1 MWAVV
6 SHEPG
11 EPVELVDV
19 PRPGPGPGQ
28 VLIRVEA
35 AAVNPVDL
43 ATAAGFL
50 VDAGMMPSR
59 RQTGLG
65 WDVAGVVA
73 DIGDG
78 VTRFR
83 PGERVIGL
91 RDLIDVPLGTFAEYV
106 ALGVDSVAAA
116 SDRLTSAEAA
126 TLPLNALTADQ
137 ALDLLALEPG
147 RTLLVTGAAGALG
160 GYSVELAARR
170 GLRVVA
176 IAAPPDEA
184 VVREFGAQWFV
195 PRSPEPAAA
204 VRALVPGGVDAVIDA
219 AVLGNRARDAV
230 RNGGAFI
237 SVAAGAAPIPLRG
250 TRVLNV
256 WIRADGQRL
265 AELGAL
271 ADVGLLGVRV
281 ADSYPLDKAAVA
293 FDRLSR
299 GGLRGRLVLVP

>member
-6 SHEPG
+6 SQEPG
-11 EPVELVDV
+11 APVELVEV
-19 PRPGPGPGQ
+19 PRPAPGPGQ
-28 VLIRVEA
+28 VLIRVAA

-43 ATAAGFL
+43 ATAAGSL
-50 VDAGMMPSR
+50 VDAGLMPSR
-59 RQTGLG
+59 KQTGLG

-73 DIGDG
+73 GAGDG
-78 VTRFR
+78 VSRFR

-106 ALGVDSVAAA
+106 ALDADAVAVAP
-116 SDRLTSAEAA
+116 DRLTSAEAA

-137 ALDLLALEPG
+137 ALDLLGLAPG

-184 VVREFGAQWFV
+184 VVRGLGAQWFV

-230 RNGGAFI
+230 RSGGGFI
-237 SVAAGAAPIPLRG
+237 SVAAGAAPLPLRG
-250 TRVLNV
+250 TRVRNV
-256 WIRADGQRL
+256 WIRADGRRL

-271 ADVGLLGVRV
+271 AGAGLLGVRV

-293 FDRLSR
+293 LDRLSR
-299 GGLRGRLVLVP
+299 GGLRGRLVLIP

>member
-1 MWAVV
+1 MWALV

-11 EPVELVDV
+11 KPVELVDV
-19 PRPGPGPGQ
+19 PRPGPGPGR
-28 VLIRVEA
+28 VLIRVAA

-59 RQTGLG
+59 PQTGLG

-83 PGERVIGL
+83 PGEQVIGL

-106 ALGVDSVAAA
+106 VLDAGAVAAA
-116 SDRLTSAEAA
+116 PDRLTPAEAA

-137 ALDLLALEPG
+137 ALDLLGLAPG

-160 GYSVELAARR
+160 GYAVELGARR

-176 IAAPPDEA
+176 LAAPRDEA
-184 VVREFGAQWFV
+184 AVRGFGAHWFV
-195 PRSPEPAAA
+195 PRSQEPAAA
-204 VRALVPGGVDAVIDA
+204 VRAVVPGGVDAVIDA
-219 AVLGNRARDAV
+219 AVPATGPGTRSGMAV
-230 RNGGAFI
+230 HSSAWRPGRRPFRCAAPGCSTCGSALTASGWLSWVHSPMPACSACGSRTRI
-237 SVAAGAAPIPLRG
+237 RSTRRLWRSTGSAGAG
-250 TRVLNV
+250 C
-256 WIRADGQRL
+256 
-265 AELGAL
+265 
-271 ADVGLLGVRV
+271 
-281 ADSYPLDKAAVA
+281 AAA
-293 FDRLSR
+293 WS
-299 GGLRGRLVLVP
+299 

>member
-6 SHEPG
+6 SQQPG

-28 VLIRVEA
+28 VLIRVQA

-43 ATAAGFL
+43 ATAAGSL
-50 VDAGMMPSR
+50 VEAGMMPPR
-59 RQTGLG
+59 PQTGLG

-73 DIGDG
+73 DTGDG

-106 ALGVDSVAAA
+106 ALDAGAVAAA
-116 SDRLTSAEAA
+116 PGRLTSAEAA
-126 TLPLNALTADQ
+126 TLPLNVLTADQ
-137 ALDLLALEPG
+137 ALDLLGLAPG

-176 IAAPPDEA
+176 MAAPPDEA
-184 VVREFGAQWFV
+184 VVRGFGAQWFG
-195 PRSPEPAAA
+195 PGRRSPPRRCGRSCPAG
-204 VRALVPGGVDAVIDA
+204 L
-219 AVLGNRARDAV
+219 
-230 RNGGAFI
+230 
-237 SVAAGAAPIPLRG
+237 
-250 TRVLNV
+250 TR
-256 WIRADGQRL
+256 
-265 AELGAL
+265 
-271 ADVGLLGVRV
+271 
-281 ADSYPLDKAAVA
+281 
-293 FDRLSR
+293 
-299 GGLRGRLVLVP
+299 

>member
-6 SHEPG
+6 SQEPG

-28 VLIRVEA
+28 ILIRVAA

-43 ATAAGFL
+43 ATAAGSL
-50 VDAGMMPSR
+50 VDAGLMPSR
-59 RQTGLG
+59 QQTGLG

-73 DIGDG
+73 DIGAG

-106 ALGVDSVAAA
+106 ALDADAVAAA
-116 SDRLTSAEAA
+116 PDRLTSAEAA
-126 TLPLNALTADQ
+126 TLPLNVLTADQ
-137 ALDLLALEPG
+137 ALDLLGLAPG

-176 IAAPPDEA
+176 MAAPPDEA
-184 VVREFGAQWFV
+184 AVRGFGAHWFV
-195 PRSPEPAAA
+195 PRSTEPAAA

-256 WIRADGQRL
+256 WIRADGRRL
-265 AELGAL
+265 AELAAL
-271 ADVGLLGVRV
+271 AGAGLLGVRV

-293 FDRLSR
+293 LDRLSR
-299 GGLRGRLVLVP
+299 GGLRGRLVLIP

>member
-1 MWAVV
+1 M
-6 SHEPG
+6 
-11 EPVELVDV
+11 L
-19 PRPGPGPGQ
+19 
-28 VLIRVEA
+28 
-35 AAVNPVDL
+35 
-43 ATAAGFL
+43 
-50 VDAGMMPSR
+50 PSR
-59 RQTGLG
+59 QQTGLG

-73 DIGDG
+73 DVGDG
-78 VTRFR
+78 MTRFR

-106 ALGVDSVAAA
+106 ALDADAVAAA
-116 SDRLTSAEAA
+116 PDRLTSAEAA

-137 ALDLLALEPG
+137 ALDLLGLAPG
-147 RTLLVTGAAGALG
+147 QTLLVTGAAGALG

-176 IAAPPDEA
+176 MAAPPDEA
-184 VVREFGAQWFV
+184 VVRGFGAQWFV

-237 SVAAGAAPIPLRG
+237 SVAAGAAPLPLRG

-256 WIRADGQRL
+256 WIRADGRRL

-271 ADVGLLGVRV
+271 AGAGLLGVRV

-299 GGLRGRLVLVP
+299 GGLRGRLVLIP